1 MPENRVG
8 DILEERA
15 KTHGYFSRQARI
27 SVFLK
32 SVLHNPGEW
41 HPSAVQQEALEM
53 ILHKVARIVAGD
65 PNHRDHWD
73 DIAGYATL
81 VADRI
86 GAKDEE
92 D

>member
-15 KTHGYFSRQARI
+15 KVHGDFKLQATI
-27 SVFLK
+27 SQELK
-32 SVLHNPGEW
+32 TTVRHAGRPLCSTQRE
-41 HPSAVQQEALEM
+41 AVEM
-53 ILHKVARIVAGD
+53 ILHKIARIVAGS
-65 PNHRDHWD
+65 PFHRDHWD

-81 VADRI
+81 VSNEI

>member
-15 KTHGYFSRQARI
+15 KVHGDFKQQAH
-27 SVFLK
+27 VAVLLK
-32 SVLHNPGEW
+32 GVIVGKGRF
-41 HPSAVQQEALEM
+41 SAVHEEALSM

-81 VADRI
+81 VSNEI
-86 GAKDEE
+86 GEKDEE
-92 D
+92 G

>member
-15 KTHGYFSRQARI
+15 KVHGDFAKQAEVSQVLKIRVESFSGP
-27 SVFLK
+27 LTD
-32 SVLHNPGEW
+32 
-41 HPSAVQQEALEM
+41 VQKEALDM
-53 ILHKVARIVAGD
+53 ILHKIARIVVGC

-81 VADRI
+81 VSNEI
-86 GAKDEE
+86 GAKDE
-92 D
+92 